1 MSTTNTAS
9 PQGGPARGGPAR
21 DAVLGRV
28 RDALALA
35 PREPV
40 TVPRAYRT
48 GRTLPDAERL
58 ELLTDRLVDYKAH
71 VHPCTAAGTAAT
83 VAAVL
88 NERSAR
94 LVGVPAGLD
103 PAWLAAFDG
112 EVRTDSA
119 DEPAPGLGA
128 LDGVVTASAV
138 TCAETGTIFLDGGPD
153 QGRRALSLVPDLHVC
168 VVDLSSVTAGVPEA
182 VARLVPGRPTTLIS
196 GPSATSD
203 IELERVEGVH
213 GPRTLDVIIRTDA

>member
-1 MSTTNTAS
+1 MTTT
-9 PQGGPARGGPAR
+9 AR
-21 DAVLGRV
+21 DTVLGRI

-35 PREPV
+35 PAPAT

-58 ELLTDRLVDYKAH
+58 ALLTDRLTDYKAE
-71 VHPCTAAGTAAT
+71 VHTCTHDRTAEVIAG
-83 VAAVL
+83 VL
-88 NERSAR
+88 RERGAHR
-94 LVGVPAGLD
+94 VGVPAQLD
-103 PAWLAAFDG
+103 ERWLDAYDG
-112 EVRTDSA
+112 EVLTDSG
-119 DEPAPGLGA
+119 DIPAPALGE

-138 TCAETGTIFLDGGPD
+138 SCAETGTIFLDGSPD

-168 VVDLSSVTAGVPEA
+168 VVDLSSVVVGVPEA
-182 VARLVPGRPTTLIS
+182 VARLVPERPTTLIS

-213 GPRTLDVIIRTDA
+213 GPRTLAVVIRTDA

>member
-1 MSTTNTAS
+1 MTT
-9 PQGGPARGGPAR
+9 ARET
-21 DAVLGRV
+21 VLGRV

-35 PREPV
+35 PATDTP
-40 TVPRAYRT
+40 VPRAYRT

-58 ELLTDRLVDYKAH
+58 ALFTDRLVDYKAQ
-71 VHPCTAAGTAAT
+71 VHPCTADRTAEV

-88 NERSAR
+88 RDRGAR
-94 LVGVPAGLD
+94 RIGVPAGLD
-103 PAWLAAFDG
+103 PRWLTAYDG
-112 EVRTDSA
+112 EVRQDSA
-119 DEPAPGLGA
+119 DIPAPRLDA

-138 TCAETGTIFLDGGPD
+138 GCAETGTIFLDGSPD

-168 VVDLSSVTAGVPEA
+168 VIDLSTVQVGVPEA
-182 VARLVPGRPTTLIS
+182 VARLVPERPTTLIS

-213 GPRTLDVIIRTDA
+213 GPRTLSVVIRTDV

>member
-1 MSTTNTAS
+1 MTAPTT
-9 PQGGPARGGPAR
+9 ARET
-21 DAVLGRV
+21 VLGRI
-28 RDALALA
+28 RDALVLA
-35 PREPV
+35 PAPEV

-58 ELLTDRLVDYKAH
+58 ALFTNRLVDYRAE
-71 VHPCTAAGTAAT
+71 VHPCTAEETAAT

-88 NERSAR
+88 AARGAR
-94 LVGVPAGLD
+94 LVGIPAGLD
-103 PAWLAAFDG
+103 RAWLAGYDG
-112 EVRTDSA
+112 EVHEDDA
-119 DEPAPGLGA
+119 AVAPPALDA

-138 TCAETGTIFLDGGPD
+138 SCAETGTIFLDSSPD
-153 QGRRALSLVPDLHVC
+153 QGRRALTLVPDLHVC
-168 VVDLSSVTAGVPEA
+168 VVDLSSVEAGVPEA
-182 VARLVPGRPTTLIS
+182 VARLVPDRPTTLIS